1 MHTRPVLVAALVAAC
16 LAVAVAAPA
25 AGQAGPAVGF
35 GDTTSEVAQGD
46 VATIEVQLRNTDA
59 ATLRI
64 RAADQTYRATLR
76 VRDRD
81 GDGTVR
87 VRFDTFR
94 ATGDEPA
101 TAFTAAGPDDE
112 ADLLADSRDGSGR
125 ALGDGRYNLIVSTSE
140 TSVASRLSVV
150 EPGPHNGSGTT
161 VVAPDTPLLTSDAP
175 AMDVSDA
182 GDETATGNE
191 TVAASA
197 TTAAAGDRFR
207 TRFAVRGL
215 GGIAAGDAPAR
226 NLVFPAD
233 SAPGARTTHAVST
246 SPSEPVAV
254 RAVTV
259 EYGTDGGVPPR
270 GVHRI
275 SRSDIET
282 IGVDASGD
290 GYVDRSARI
299 AVQNIRT
306 STDGRLTVTFDRPI
320 EVRANDSFLMSYAA
334 QNPETTGT
342 QGVTVTLD
350 GDETTHRD
358 RGEVR
363 YGPAGQGTLGHGV
376 DLRVASADRDGGPT
390 DPLAALETAYDPATG
405 ALVVDADTGALGR
418 GDHAVTL
425 SVGDAAPEPLPRVR
439 LTERVAVVAPNA
451 AVTDL
456 STDGAS
462 RLSVTAETNLAPENS
477 LVIQVRAE
485 EPGGGVSQV
494 LNCVTTVGADGATGC
509 EFDLERS
516 TANFDI
522 EVSVRRGDEVIA
534 GPVRYD

>member
-59 ATLRI
+59 ATLRV

-94 ATGDEPA
+94 AAGDEPE

-125 ALGDGRYNLIVSTSE
+125 VLGDGRYNLIVSTSE

-150 EPGPHNGSGTT
+150 EPGPHNGTGTA
-161 VVAPDTPLLTSDAP
+161 VVAPDTPLPTADGSATNASDADP
-175 AMDVSDA
+175 AANDSD
-182 GDETATGNE
+182 TG
-191 TVAASA
+191 S

-215 GGIAAGDAPAR
+215 GGIAAGDAPGR
-226 NLVFPAD
+226 NLVFPTD

-246 SPSEPVAV
+246 SPDESVAV

-259 EYGTDGGVPPR
+259 EYGTDGSVPPR

-282 IGVDASGD
+282 LGVDATGD

-306 STDGRLTVTFDRPI
+306 STDGRLTITFDRPI
-320 EVRANDSFLMSYAA
+320 EVGATDGFLVSYAA
-334 QNPETTGT
+334 QNPDTTDT

-358 RGEVR
+358 RGAVR

-390 DPLAALETAYDPATG
+390 DPLAALETAYDPAAG
-405 ALVVDADTGALGR
+405 ALVADADTGALGR

-425 SVGDAAPEPLPRVR
+425 SVGDAAPEPLPRAE
-439 LTERVAVVAPNA
+439 LTERVAVVAPTA
-451 AVTDL
+451 TVTDL
-456 STDGAS
+456 STAGTS

-485 EPGGGVSQV
+485 ESGGGISQV
-494 LNCVTTVGADGATGC
+494 LNCVTTVGSDGATGC

>member
-35 GDTTSEVAQGD
+35 GDTTTEVAQGD
-46 VATIEVQLRNTDA
+46 VATIEVQLQNTDA

-81 GDGTVR
+81 GDGTVH

-94 ATGDEPA
+94 AAGDEPA
-101 TAFTAAGPDDE
+101 TAFSAADPDDE
-112 ADLLADSRDGSGR
+112 ADLLADSWDGSGR
-125 ALGDGRYNLIVSTSE
+125 VLGDGRYNLIVSTSE

-150 EPGPHNGSGTT
+150 EPGPHNGTGTA
-161 VVAPDTPLLTSDAP
+161 VVAPDTPPLAADAP
-175 AMDVSDA
+175 AVNASDA
-182 GDETATGNE
+182 AN
-191 TVAASA
+191 A

-215 GGIAAGDAPAR
+215 GGIVAGDAPAR

-246 SPSEPVAV
+246 SPSESAVV

-282 IGVDASGD
+282 LGVDATGD
-290 GYVDRSARI
+290 GYVDRSVRI

-306 STDGRLTVTFDRPI
+306 STDGRLTITFDRPI
-320 EVRANDSFLMSYAA
+320 EIGANDSFLMSYAA
-334 QNPETTGT
+334 QNPETTDT

-390 DPLAALETAYDPATG
+390 DPLAALETAYDPAAG
-405 ALVVDADTGALGR
+405 ALVVDADTGALGP

-425 SVGDAAPEPLPRVR
+425 SVGDTAPEPLSRVQ

-456 STDGAS
+456 STDGTS

-485 EPGGGVSQV
+485 EPDGGVSQV
-494 LNCVTTVGADGATGC
+494 LNCVTTVEADGATGC